1 MLKGLLIGGGV
12 LVAGT
17 LLYFA
22 LKKKV
27 VSKLDTIGGNEKTKT
42 QNLIYNVL
50 ADAGFKSQLKGMNA
64 EQAKQFVFNAV
75 VRGNGITQGGVY
87 SEYNY
92 PNIETAIVKPTQS
105 AAPKKGESFSDK
117 VSGLSKL
124 GNEASSIASDVGKIG
139 GALGG
144 LFGGSS
150 SANGIENEYGVRVN
164 CN

>member
-1 MLKGLLIGGGV
+1 MFKGLLIGGGV

-64 EQAKQFVFNAV
+64 EQAKQFVFTAV
-75 VRGNGITQGGVY
+75 VRGNGITKGGVY

-92 PNIETAIVKPTQS
+92 PGIESALTTSSTQTPQGSKQNIGDTLA
-105 AAPKKGESFSDK
+105 
-117 VSGLSKL
+117 GLAKL
-124 GNEASSIASDVGKIG
+124 GNEVVSVGSAVDKFVS
-139 GALGG
+139 ALAD
-144 LFGGSS
+144 GSNVS
-150 SANGIENEYGVRVN
+150 GVQKEYGVNFN
-164 CN
+164 CF